1 MSALTPVRTVLTAV
15 QKHPML
21 MSPVLLEYLLR
32 GDVIGRMAEKGLLQS
47 PFHGVLAA
55 EPGHEITNAISHC
68 LEQGWLI
75 RTSGFYP
82 SLTLSPA
89 GEMRLAAAANG
100 AVEASPERAYR
111 AYYRWRQS
119 IARQLRKPPYRI
131 FPNVTVNFLAS
142 LAPTTLE
149 GLLGVPGLGKRRA
162 LRYQAD
168 LLAVGRELAT
178 ANQVQA

>member
-1 MSALTPVRTVLTAV
+1 MSALTPIRTVLTAV

-21 MSPVLLEYLLR
+21 MSPVLLE
-32 GDVIGRMAEKGLLQS
+32 KGLLQS

-55 EPGHEITNAISHC
+55 EPSHEITSATGHC

-89 GEMRLAAAANG
+89 GEMRLAATANG

-111 AYYRWRQS
+111 AYRAYYRWRE
-119 IARQLRKPPYRI
+119 RI
-131 FPNVTVNFLAS
+131 NTWVSAE
-142 LAPTTLE
+142 A
-149 GLLGVPGLGKRRA
+149 A
-162 LRYQAD
+162 
-168 LLAVGRELAT
+168 
-178 ANQVQA
+178 